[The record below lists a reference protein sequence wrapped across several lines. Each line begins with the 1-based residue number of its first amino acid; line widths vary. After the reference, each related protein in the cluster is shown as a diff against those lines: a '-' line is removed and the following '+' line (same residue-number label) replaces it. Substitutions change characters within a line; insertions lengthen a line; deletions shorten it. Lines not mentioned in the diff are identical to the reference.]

1 MIIFYEP
8 SAQYWSDTL
17 RFARCGLVRIHCP
30 TNNRNVCKSVRPSVR
45 PSATFANIVHNFLL
59 REPILSLFVL
69 PARSRNF
76 AHFCQN
82 RFSIL
87 VPRRPWERSQGLL
100 YRPVRFPVPA
110 KRFANFVTALSLL
123 LRAPEPS
130 WRWAATIGG
139 GFAAFWVMPG
149 PPPE

>member
-1 MIIFYEP
+1 MLSSSCIFP
-8 SAQYWSDTL
+8 GNNFL
-17 RFARCGLVRIHCP
+17 R
-30 TNNRNVCKSVRPSVR
+30 KSVGAKWAELTVP
-45 PSATFANIVHNFLL
+45 THNFLL

-76 AHFCQN
+76 AHFCRN
-82 RFSIL
+82 RFSIP

-123 LRAPEPS
+123 LRVPEPS

>member
-1 MIIFYEP
+1 MANSLPNKQPQRLY
-8 SAQYWSDTL
+8 
-17 RFARCGLVRIHCP
+17 
-30 TNNRNVCKSVRPSVR
+30 VRPSVR
-45 PSATFANIVHNFLL
+45 PSVRLSVTFANIVHNFLL
-59 REPILSLFVL
+59 REPNLSLFVL

-76 AHFCQN
+76 AHFCLD
-82 RFSIL
+82 RFSIM

-110 KRFANFVTALSLL
+110 KRFANFVTAFSLL

-130 WRWAATIGG
+130 WRCAAT
-139 GFAAFWVMPG
+139 WVVVLESRKMPR